1 MAQPPGDYACVKTTK
16 PEAAAAAR
24 IGAGLGRRKRAEL
37 LELLR
42 PCFARVEPWLQAGK
56 YAAALMSDLPRRNGW
71 TLAERAGDRTPDRMQ
86 RLLTRAVWDASAAME
101 VVRRFAVAG
110 LDQAAR
116 GGRRGL
122 AVGAIDETSQVK
134 QGERTAGVKRH
145 YLGCAGKVANGIT
158 TVHLAYA
165 REGTGHALIAARQWI
180 PREHL
185 DDPAKRKVMRLP
197 PDLAF
202 RTKGQLAI
210 DLVGEV
216 LADGIGLDFAC
227 GDEVYGSC
235 TQLRQFLED
244 RGQAYVL
251 RVPSN
256 FYLTAAR
263 GIRLTCKQAAAT
275 LLAARRGWEVR
286 SAGHGAK
293 GQRWYAWAWLA
304 TASPRHYLLIRRHL
318 STGELAFHYCF
329 VPAGQ
334 PVSLTR
340 LVRAAGCRWPV
351 EEDFRSGKGCFG
363 LDESQVRLY
372 HAIIRHT
379 VLVMAALAICA
390 VTAAL
395 LRRRTDTRAPAPVR
409 PDQPPPADPGMIPL
423 SVPETAG
430 LLAHPPPPGASQHW
444 LAWRRHHQALSAW
457 YHQRTRL
464 ARDEQILLVS

>member
-56 YAAALMSDLPRRNGW
+56 YAAALMSQIPRCNGW
-71 TLAERAGDRTPDRMQ
+71 TLAEQAGDRTPDRMQ
-86 RLLTRAVWDASAAME
+86 RLLSRAVWDTAAVMRA
-101 VVRRFAVAG
+101 VRWFAVGG
-110 LDQAAR
+110 LVQAAR
-116 GGRRGL
+116 TGGRRGL
-122 AVGAIDETSQVK
+122 AVGAIDETGQVK
-134 QGERTAGVKRH
+134 QGECTAGVKRH

-180 PREHL
+180 PREQL
-185 DDPAKRKVMRLP
+185 ADPARRKLLKLP

-210 DLVGEV
+210 DLIGEV
-216 LADGIGLDFAC
+216 LADGVRLDFAC

-235 TQLRQFLED
+235 TQLRQYLEA

-256 FYLTAAR
+256 FYLTVAR
-263 GIRLTCKQAAAT
+263 GVRLTCKD
-275 LLAARRGWEVR
+275 AARQLAGDLRWEVR
-286 SAGHGAK
+286 SAGKGSK
-293 GQRWYAWAWLA
+293 GQRWYAWTWLA
-304 TASPRHYLLIRRHL
+304 TASARHYLLIRRHL
-318 STGELAFHYCF
+318 ATGELAFCYCY
-329 VPAGQ
+329 VPENQ
-334 PVSLTR
+334 PVSLSR
-340 LVRAAGCRWPV
+340 LIRAAGCRWPA

-372 HAIIRHT
+372 TAIARHT

-395 LRRRTDTRAPAPVR
+395 LRHRTDTRAPHRSGQTSTR
-409 PDQPPPADPGMIPL
+409 PPTPA
-423 SVPETAG
+423 
-430 LLAHPPPPGASQHW
+430 
-444 LAWRRHHQALSAW
+444 
-457 YHQRTRL
+457 
-464 ARDEQILLVS
+464 